1 MNSTTAAAAR
11 TLRAL
16 AWLGLLHAVV
26 LSVSCA
32 FATEPAPPAKSP
44 RVTLAAFSGLPEGL
58 SFPELIRQVGEPH
71 EDIGSGLHIYR
82 YPLADGSFVLVGTPD
97 RQRILYI
104 THLSGAARTQLFP
117 RKA

>member
-1 MNSTTAAAAR
+1 MNSATAAANC
-11 TLRAL
+11 TLRTV
-16 AWLGLLHAVV
+16 AWRGLLHAVV
-26 LSVSCA
+26 LSVSCSC
-32 FATEPAPPAKSP
+32 ATEPAPPAKTP
-44 RVTLAAFSGLPEGL
+44 RVKLAAFSGLPEGL

-71 EDIGSGLHIYR
+71 EDIGSGIHLYR